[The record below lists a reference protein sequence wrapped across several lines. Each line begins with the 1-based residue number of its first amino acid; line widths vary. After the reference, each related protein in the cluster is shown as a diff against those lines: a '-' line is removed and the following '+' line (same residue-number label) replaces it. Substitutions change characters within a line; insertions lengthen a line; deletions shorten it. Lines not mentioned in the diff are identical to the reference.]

1 MLPELR
7 ECPQCLELA
16 PFDAPPCLD
25 GHGEQCPD
33 LACGACGA
41 ALVAAIAV
49 IGPQH
54 RKTIGR
60 ARRAT
65 SRRRAA

>member
-25 GHGEQCPD
+25 GHDDSCPD

-41 ALVAAIAV
+41 ALIAALTV
-49 IGPQH
+49 VGQH
-54 RKTIGR
+54 RVMAGR
-60 ARRAT
+60 PRSFA
-65 SRRRAA
+65 SRRPAA